1 MRPWNGR
8 ICKNKYKAG
17 TMSDFNE
24 RLLSRRGFLTVAGLG
39 AMAAGSGC
47 ASASRATISTLTA
60 FSGGGSYGS
69 SRYREMYGRMVDNGE
84 VIPAVNLSRVPEQF
98 LRREVAD
105 PTGEKPGTVV
115 VDTSAKFA
123 YYVMPGGRA
132 MRYGVGV
139 GREGFGWSGR
149 ADVRMKRIWPTW
161 TPPREMIQR
170 KPELSE
176 YASGMPGGIM
186 NPLGARALYLFQGG
200 RDTLYRLHGSPEY
213 WTIGTNES
221 SGCIRFMNQDI
232 IDLYERVKVGAPVV
246 VRSGVYV

>member
-84 VIPAVNLSRVPEQF
+84 VIPAVNLSQGGLRPRWRISKKDLTAFLAARSNQVPE
-98 LRREVAD
+98 V
-105 PTGEKPGTVV
+105 KPG
-115 VDTSAKFA
+115 
-123 YYVMPGGRA
+123 PRA
-132 MRYGVGV
+132 NAIPKP
-139 GREGFGWSGR
+139 S
-149 ADVRMKRIWPTW
+149 I
-161 TPPREMIQR
+161 PRNTET
-170 KPELSE
+170 EFSE
-176 YASGMPGGIM
+176 
-186 NPLGARALYLFQGG
+186 R
-200 RDTLYRLHGSPEY
+200 
-213 WTIGTNES
+213 
-221 SGCIRFMNQDI
+221 
-232 IDLYERVKVGAPVV
+232 
-246 VRSGVYV
+246 